1 LDESKNT
8 ELILFNQLKQK
19 LRLTVETKLEIRKDF
34 KDWSGSDIQTFQID
48 LEQTCKSSVSEKW
61 VYSHFKK
68 ESEKLPRVDVLN
80 LLSSYCGYK
89 NWDDFK
95 FQNSIKSEVESTTK
109 KKRKILFTLP
119 LVTVFAVAIW
129 VFYPQKTQVLLLED
143 AYTHASI
150 NPQKLKMQFGSNKSQ
165 VNGDFITLKKITNDT
180 IFVDGAYYKPKKIWL
195 GAQAEND
202 TIVIEMLPD
211 DYALMLNYFS
221 RSTLDDWE
229 KRRKQL
235 DDAIHDDAQI
245 FQMHAEFDGLEM
257 LNKDEFI
264 DRLILPVNSLKNLE
278 IQNIIYK
285 DGKIH
290 RLRFVQKIGENEDK

>member
-1 LDESKNT
+1 LDELKNT

-19 LRLTVETKLEIRKDF
+19 LRVTVETKLEIRKDF

-48 LEQTCKSSVSEKW
+48 LEQTCKSTVSEKW

-95 FQNSIKSEVESTTK
+95 YQNSAEDSQEVGQ
-109 KKRKILFTLP
+109 RKGSRLLWLAALP
-119 LVTVFAVAIW
+119 VVFAVAIW
-129 VFYPQKTQVLLLED
+129 GFWPKQKHVIILED
-143 AYTHASI
+143 AYTHGII
-150 NPQKLKMQFGSNKSQ
+150 NPQKLKVVLGNNKAQ
-165 VNGDFITLKKITNDT
+165 IKAGGITLNKLGSDT
-180 IFVDGAYYKPKKIWL
+180 ILADGAYYKPKKIWL
-195 GAQAEND
+195 GAEPEND

-229 KRRKQL
+229 KRRAQL
-235 DDAIHDDAQI
+235 DKAIHDDAQI
-245 FQMHAEFDGLEM
+245 FQIHAEFDGLEM

-285 DGKIH
+285 DGQIH
-290 RLRFVQKIGENEDK
+290 RLRFVQKIGENENK